1 MEEYKG
7 FKGGHEYRG
16 CSQFYTGT
24 CQNDLN
30 KNVTCIGYYEDEDG
44 TNEYS
49 FYVNKERCI
58 DYKTIN
64 SFSYDKLK
72 GKYYYGTKMSQTYKD
87 LVSSTV
93 NKDKECPKNKKN
105 CGLLNKDIKLCL
117 PIEEKCPINDIVINN
132 KATYNENGLNYSSIE
147 FGDNYI
153 HFTNEKTS
161 NDIIFDLILS
171 IESPLSIVEIEGI
184 FNFI

>member
-1 MEEYKG
+1 MVQK
-7 FKGGHEYRG
+7 
-16 CSQFYTGT
+16 
-24 CQNDLN
+24 CQ
-30 KNVTCIGYYEDEDG
+30 T
-44 TNEYS
+44 
-49 FYVNKERCI
+49 
-58 DYKTIN
+58 
-64 SFSYDKLK
+64 
-72 GKYYYGTKMSQTYKD
+72 TYKD

-171 IESPLSIVEIEGI
+171 IESPLSIVEIEGKSKEKDI
-184 FNFI
+184 FKLHKNEDEEYFSGNIKDIRGYKKLFDTGMTLKDLFNLYGKFDIIQTEPYYKAEYYFSKIYIYKVSGSFE